1 MLPWSSSEDVMSS
14 LGSILERKNKSTDEV
29 GPAATIFEAIGI
41 MCRSHVGAL
50 LVNEH
55 DRPIGIL
62 SDGDIMRRV
71 LLEGRD
77 PSTTRVADVMTRDV
91 VAAEL
96 HMEPEEAMAV
106 MTERRL
112 SQLPVVESKTV
123 VGIIS
128 VCDLL
133 TWRSSDQEFEIRT
146 LKEYVSGGYPG

>member
-1 MLPWSSSEDVMSS
+1 MSS
-14 LGSILERKNKSTDEV
+14 LRGILERKNKSIDAV
-29 GPAATIFEAIGI
+29 GPAATILDAIGI

-50 LVNEH
+50 LVDEH

-91 VAAEL
+91 VVAEV
-96 HMEPEEAMAV
+96 HMEPEQAMAV

-112 SQLPVVESKTV
+112 SQLPVVEGMTV
-123 VGIIS
+123 VGILS

-133 TWRSSDQEFEIRT
+133 LWRSSDQEFEIRS
-146 LKEYVSGGYPG
+146 LKEYVTGGYPG